1 MGYFLGVPYLSCDP
15 TQDRLVGAH
24 RQGWLGQRLQ
34 DRQWKP
40 STAHLG
46 EDDWGAK
53 PPESSRWRHCQGVE
67 EGRRGRALPWM
78 LAFCLALLGVP
89 ACLPGLA

>member
-1 MGYFLGVPYLSCDP
+1 MYLLVPGPNSG
-15 TQDRLVGAH
+15 QAGVGAH

-34 DRQWKP
+34 DRQRKL

-53 PPESSRWRHCQGVE
+53 LPELSRWGGHCQGVE
-67 EGRRGRALPWM
+67 EGRCGMGSSLDASL
-78 LAFCLALLGVP
+78 LLGFNRCP
-89 ACLPGLA
+89 SCLPA